1 MSYEESFLDSEKLST
16 HEFVARSITPR
27 FPDSVLKV
35 DENARGITFDIY
47 FKGKLVVSLNKTG
60 ARYFFPSRRKKAI
73 TWEKITTPGLPR
85 VIEYILRDLAQADY
99 VVLSTTKKQI
109 LKRPIHISRYTRC
122 PECKDVGG
130 IKIII
135 REESLTDENSEI
147 YTPISRTEEINWAEI
162 KCTLCGWIGSRVE
175 LMRRNRK
182 PSKR

>member
-1 MSYEESFLDSEKLST
+1 MSDSDSSLDGQTVPT
-16 HEFVARSITPR
+16 HEFVARSVLPR
-27 FPDSVLKV
+27 FPDSILKV
-35 DENARGITFDIY
+35 DENIRGTTFDIY
-47 FKGKLVVSLNKTG
+47 FKDRLVVSFSKRG

-73 TWEKITTPGLPR
+73 TWEKVTASGLPR

-122 PECKDVGG
+122 PECKDGG
-130 IKIII
+130 GMKPIL
-135 REESLTDENSEI
+135 RGESLTDENSEI
-147 YTPISRTEEINWAEI
+147 YTPISRTEEIHWAEI

-182 PSKR
+182 PGKR

>member
-1 MSYEESFLDSEKLST
+1 MSDAESFLDSEKLSI
-16 HEFVARSITPR
+16 HEFVARSIAPR
-27 FPDSVLKV
+27 FPDSVLKI
-35 DENARGITFDIY
+35 DENLTGKTFDIY
-47 FKGKLVVSLNKTG
+47 LKERLVLSLSKRG

-73 TWEKITTPGLPR
+73 TWEKVTTNGLPR

-122 PECKDVGG
+122 PECKNGGG

-135 REESLTDENSEI
+135 RDESLTDENSEI
-147 YTPISRTEEINWAEI
+147 YTPISRTEDINWAEI

-175 LMRRNRK
+175 LMRKSRK
-182 PSKR
+182 FGNP